1 MLAESEAGVWQCTH
15 GGHLN
20 RSDSLCK
27 IPTPCKPQFTPTMA
41 GFRASGVLC
50 GDQWTRVPPHN
61 RRNCDSN
68 HSLQFVPL
76 SEFKTHRERR
86 VLVSSMQIPTREC
99 ARTACSLACELID
112 KLTVIVG
119 NCDLLRDKMEAGSP
133 ESERLDMIRGIAK
146 EIAKE
151 LGGCQCRLLEA
162 VRSVGGQKHYVV

>member
-1 MLAESEAGVWQCTH
+1 VYPRRSPESERQFMQNPDPLQAPIHANNGWLPRQWRTLR
-15 GGHLN
+15 GSMDP
-20 RSDSLCK
+20 RS
-27 IPTPCKPQFTPTMA
+27 TP
-41 GFRASGVLC
+41 
-50 GDQWTRVPPHN
+50 DN

-68 HSLQFVPL
+68 HSLQLVPV